1 MNRIPPAVTLSKGWG
16 PPLLAQHATR
26 PPLGDEPDSVHRLSA
41 SGRAQKFPEAT
52 SLRIELSSAW
62 SATNFF
68 SRVFSRSSSFRR
80 LA

>member
-1 MNRIPPAVTLSKGWG
+1 MVGSPFLLAISS
-16 PPLLAQHATR
+16 LAQHSAG
-26 PPLGDEPDSVHRLSA
+26 PPLGDAQPVADHGHRLPA

-68 SRVFSRSSSFRR
+68 SRVFLRSSSLRR